1 MDGWCLQDLVGIST
15 VRKKDAVN
23 ILASIFKDEKKG
35 EIMKLLMGI
44 K

>member
-1 MDGWCLQDLVGIST
+1 

-23 ILASIFKDEKKG
+23 VLASIFKDEKKR